1 MSTPALNP
9 HVTIS
14 SPFGV
19 ADLPTLCVWR
29 NRLHRL
35 NGEPEENLE
44 TFMEEHLN
52 RQNVQTFAAYR
63 DEELGGY
70 FEAMSGELSFAS
82 DSSVAAVTKVEMV
95 FKREFFRRRPEKLN
109 GASAGGQ
116 EVTNPALNLVLR
128 HLFDEGD
135 YELVFFPVAASNRPI
150 QSLVMSVGSASVGV
164 VDDGVGLYLLSRK
177 VWEQANSQFIA
188 EYEQL
193 NPPPV
198 ETEPDVEMEYAE

>member
-9 HVTIS
+9 HVSIS

-44 TFMEEHLN
+44 AFMEQHLG
-52 RQNVQTFAAYR
+52 RTNVQTFAAYR

-70 FEAMSGELSFAS
+70 FESVSGELSFPS
-82 DSSVAAVTKVEMV
+82 DSSVANVAKVEMV

-128 HLFDEGD
+128 RLFEEGD
-135 YELVFFPVAASNRPI
+135 YELVFFPVATSNRPI

-164 VDDGVGLYLLSRK
+164 VDAGIGLYLLSRK
-177 VWEQANSQFIA
+177 VWEQANAQFIA

-198 ETEPDVEMEYAE
+198 EVEPDVEMEYAE